1 MPEGAELQIKTGQR
15 GLLIASYKRVE
26 KRLMGHGFCRAGS
39 PYNCTLGTA
48 RVPVSDEI
56 LPPAHST
63 LNAAELPQAKKVCIY
78 ACRATLVVSNSLQP
92 CGLPGFSVREGVSR
106 QEYWSVLASTG
117 LHTLLEHYISCCPSC
132 QPP

>member
-48 RVPVSDEI
+48 RVPVSEEV

-63 LNAAELPQAKKVCIY
+63 LSAAELPQAKKKKKKALCLCTKVHFGHVH
-78 ACRATLVVSNSLQP
+78 L
-92 CGLPGFSVREGVSR
+92 
-106 QEYWSVLASTG
+106 LAA
-117 LHTLLEHYISCCPSC
+117 
-132 QPP
+132 Q

>member
-48 RVPVSDEI
+48 RVPVSEEV

-63 LNAAELPQAKKVCIY
+63 LSAAELPQAKKKKKPCVY
-78 ACRATLVVSNSLQP
+78 AQRFTSVMSISLQP
-92 CGLPGFSVREGVSR
+92 CRLWLARLLYWGVLQARILKCIGQYWLPYPSR
-106 QEYWSVLASTG
+106 ALYF
-117 LHTLLEHYISCCPSC
+117 LLP
-132 QPP
+132 